1 MTKFKVSQERESM
14 DGADSTVDFEKQI
27 SNRLPWKDISNYELC
42 NYVITWLLQNNL
54 DGYQSDS
61 SLPNREEPQI
71 QRLLT
76 WLVVA

>member
-1 MTKFKVSQERESM
+1 M

-42 NYVITWLLQNNL
+42 NYVVTWLLQNNL

-61 SLPNREEPQI
+61 SLPNREEPQN

>member
-1 MTKFKVSQERESM
+1 MTKFKVSEERESM

-54 DGYQSDS
+54 DGYQSD
-61 SLPNREEPQI
+61 I
-71 QRLLT
+71 
-76 WLVVA
+76 

>member
-61 SLPNREEPQI
+61 SLPNREEPQN